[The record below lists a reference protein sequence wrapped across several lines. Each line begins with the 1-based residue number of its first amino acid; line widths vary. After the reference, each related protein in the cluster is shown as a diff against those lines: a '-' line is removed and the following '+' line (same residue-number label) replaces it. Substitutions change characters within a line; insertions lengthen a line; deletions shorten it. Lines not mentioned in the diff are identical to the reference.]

1 MLDSGKP
8 HYYFSTKIFFF
19 FHAIHFYFTQNHSA
33 IYANARGEKITVEKS
48 NKLKYEGVSL
58 FFKWLQKRHLHLC
71 YGHLT
76 KKYEFTPCYCWALK
90 CLKSHAANTY
100 DLYIIYSFFVAA
112 KKLLNLYYFSQ
123 LFRVYG
129 WASCLH
135 LEVFHEF

>member
-1 MLDSGKP
+1 M
-8 HYYFSTKIFFF
+8 
-19 FHAIHFYFTQNHSA
+19 
-33 IYANARGEKITVEKS
+33 EKS

-112 KKLLNLYYFSQ
+112 KKLLNLYYFHNFLGSMDGP
-123 LFRVYG
+123 LVCIWKFFTNFR
-129 WASCLH
+129 SSFCQLH
-135 LEVFHEF
+135 LHQFWNLLDNGKHGGNFDYFICCDPFSIQ